1 MLFWDGMVKGRWKNF
16 EERVRRKIFSRG
28 AEVFNSAEV
37 GKSLL
42 SWLLDSGVCLW
53 DPAHP
58 ACGGVH
64 AGYDVRSRRWLFVYC
79 EITGYAISMLCA
91 LHQATGEKSHLDAAK
106 VSARFLLRHQT
117 PANGGPA
124 AGSFPEGLQVADL
137 TPMPRHYSFDAAMCI
152 QGLLDLYAIT
162 RDIDLLDAS
171 KAAGDWL
178 LTMQDPSGFFLSKF
192 DSETGLREHPGPFF
206 HEDAGCL
213 HAKHAIALLKLYSA
227 TKDERYER
235 AARKVC
241 DWVLSL
247 QEEDGA
253 FWANPTRSHVFAHAH
268 CYATEGL
275 LFACDQLGSSTYQ
288 AVVDRS
294 CAWLEKAADKRYG
307 ILGTQ
312 KIAPGFSPSEA
323 RASHDVFGL
332 FRRLHPRREIATDA
346 TVQAARLFLYRYL
359 RGDDD
364 QGAEKATR
372 ILHTLIPHVMY
383 RGSLKNARGGLYAR
397 FDISLGFVRASPIIA
412 TWGILFAVQA
422 CLLLDAATKKEMS
435 AGAVAILTRNLF

>member
-1 MLFWDGMVKGRWKNF
+1 MEKGRWKNF
-16 EERVRRKIFSRG
+16 EERVRRPIFSRG
-28 AEVFNSAEV
+28 AEVFDTAEME
-37 GKSLL
+37 KSLL
-42 SWLLDSGVCLW
+42 SWLLDSGVCLQ

-79 EITGYAISMLCA
+79 EITGYAVSLLCA
-91 LHQATGEKSHLDAAK
+91 LHLATGENRYLDAAK

-117 PANGGPA
+117 PAT
-124 AGSFPEGLQVADL
+124 GSFPEGLQAADL
-137 TPMPRHYSFDAAMCI
+137 APMPRHYSFDAAMCI

-162 RDIDLLDAS
+162 RDIELFDAS
-171 KAAGDWL
+171 KAAGEWL
-178 LTMQDPSGFFLSKF
+178 LTMQDPSGFFLSNF
-192 DSETGLREHPGPFF
+192 DSETGLREHPGPYF

-227 TKDERYER
+227 TKDCRYEH

-288 AVVDRS
+288 AAVDRS
-294 CAWLEKAADKRYG
+294 CAWLEKAEDKRYG

-312 KIAPGFSPSEA
+312 KIALGFSPSEA

-346 TVQAARLFLYRYL
+346 TVQAARLFLYRRL

-372 ILHTLIPHVMY
+372 ILRALIPNVMY
-383 RGSLKNARGGLYAR
+383 RGSLKNAQGGLYAR
-397 FDISLGFVRASPIIA
+397 FDISLGWVRASPIIA

-422 CLLLDAATKKEMS
+422 CLLLDAAPRNDMS
-435 AGAVAILTRNLF
+435 TGAIATPIRTLF